1 MENSKKTPAR
11 KSRATT
17 AKQPLFS
24 KLSALNVNANT
35 EKRNNFTYLSWA
47 WAWSEFKK
55 HCPDANYEIIKDP
68 ETNKPYMVDEFGILV
83 QTRVTTGGE
92 THDMWLPVMDNSNN
106 AQKSQSYDITF
117 RSGKK
122 ITVAPASMMD
132 INKALMRCLVKN
144 LAMFGLG
151 IYIYAGEDLPD
162 GYVAPTPDPVP
173 VNKKPET
180 KTKNVLVI
188 EKEKINSKRFND
200 ALNAIKNG
208 AYHEDKLRATFA
220 LSKAQENTLVEFL
233 QSQINQANEIQ
244 KNIKK

>member
-1 MENSKKTPAR
+1 MEQTKPAR
-11 KSRATT
+11 KTRAT
-17 AKQPLFS
+17 KEKQQPLFA

-68 ETNKPYMVDEFGILV
+68 ETNKPYMVDQFGILV

-92 THDMWLPVMDNSNN
+92 SHDMWLPVMDNSNN
-106 AQKSQSYDITF
+106 AQKSDEYQITF

-162 GYVAPTPDPVP
+162 GYVAPAPDPAP
-173 VNKKPET
+173 EKPKPKVET
-180 KTKNVLVI
+180 KK
-188 EKEKINSKRFND
+188 KITAKRFND
-200 ALNAIKNG
+200 ALQAIKNG
-208 AYHEDKLRATFA
+208 AYHEDDLRKTFD
-220 LSKAQENTLVEFL
+220 LTVPQENTLVDFL
-233 QSQINQANEIQ
+233 QSQIDHANEINKTLKQ
-244 KNIKK
+244 